1 MMLRAVDQSGVDCV
15 NLSVASAK
23 TKVCG
28 FSNQYDMVPREP
40 PAYIGLAPIETTSR
54 NVEGD
59 FTMST
64 KINTAVVAVFLTLVA
79 APQLASAQSFFT
91 FYPAPQWNQVPFDA
105 RASASKV
112 KHHRVYIPRDARGSV
127 APYGTSE
134 GGPYTPSIPT
144 PRHGYSRD
152 FQDGPRD

>member
-1 MMLRAVDQSGVDCV
+1 MMSRAVDQSGVDCV

-64 KINTAVVAVFLTLVA
+64 KINTAVVAFYRKLVPRA
-79 APQLASAQSFFT
+79 HPISAHFCFGDS
-91 FYPAPQWNQVPFDA
+91 PAPLKIPDGECC
-105 RASASKV
+105 RSAPCYVHPDRQLLPGS
-112 KHHRVYIPRDARGSV
+112 PRRPVS
-127 APYGTSE
+127 P
-134 GGPYTPSIPT
+134 
-144 PRHGYSRD
+144 
-152 FQDGPRD
+152 